1 MMVWVLHLLN
11 ISPTSCDNDNMNKV
25 QYHHFDGLAEKR
37 RSSSTLAMELRL
49 FSIKPSIFYGLN
61 NVRCG
66 VPFLTYFIDST
77 RYGFS

>member
-11 ISPTSCDNDNMNKV
+11 ISPTNCDDGDMNKV
-25 QYHHFDGLAEKR
+25 QYHHFDGLVEKD
-37 RSSSTLAMELRL
+37 RSSGTLAMELRL
-49 FSIKPSIFYGLN
+49 CSIKPSIFYGLS

-66 VPFLTYFIDST
+66 VSFLTYFIDST